1 MTLALAV
8 LVASAAI
15 LVAAFVVWRHARLI
29 RSLETLVARIT
40 AGEEAPPSRGV
51 ATRLARA
58 IRGLDLEQRR
68 RVRELERER
77 DERERILAHLD
88 AGVGLLDDAG
98 RLVRANHALADL
110 LGRPVGAAIG
120 RPLVELVRTPG
131 FEELVRRCRTER
143 RTIETELRLWT
154 PLERTIRATAT
165 PLGDSTGTGV
175 VLVLH
180 DLTEAERLDRVR
192 QDFVANVSHEL
203 RTPLNIIL
211 GYAAL
216 LGETLPPGGAPDAGD
231 MLGKVRTQAERLLQL
246 VESLLALNRLNAG
259 SESVRVSRFTLAELI
274 EELRGSAVTLNAER
288 QLTVAWNVASEPCE
302 VDNDRE
308 KVRAIAYHLV
318 SNAIKF
324 TAVGQV
330 EVEAATTP
338 DGGIVLTVSDTGI
351 GLSPE
356 AKSVVFDD
364 FRQLDGS
371 STRRYEGLGIGL
383 GIVKRYTALLGGTV
397 GLESTPGKGTTIV
410 VRLPPPLKRAS
421 AADSTGASRGPA
433 PTPTWRTARSRPA

>member
-1 MTLALAV
+1 MPADAATPTPDGRVEDTAMGIRALLIDDNPFDRELACRALRGLPVPPGPVELACAGDWAEALPHLEAGGFDLMLLDYHLPGLMGLDILRELQGQAHPPVIMMTGQDDIATAVETLRAGAADYVPKTADWGPALCLAV
-8 LVASAAI
+8 ERVLE
-15 LVAAFVVWRHARLI
+15 RAR
-29 RSLETLVARIT
+29 
-40 AGEEAPPSRGV
+40 
-51 ATRLARA
+51 
-58 IRGLDLEQRR
+58 
-68 RVRELERER
+68 LERE
-77 DERERILAHLD
+77 LAESRAQLAAHAAELEETVTRRT
-88 AGVGLLDDAG
+88 AV
-98 RLVRANHALADL
+98 VRAQATEIEALYLKAEE
-110 LGRPVGAAIG
+110 AA
-120 RPLVELVRTPG
+120 
-131 FEELVRRCRTER
+131 
-143 RTIETELRLWT
+143 RLK
-154 PLERTIRATAT
+154 
-165 PLGDSTGTGV
+165 
-175 VLVLH
+175 
-180 DLTEAERLDRVR
+180 AEIVS
-192 QDFVANVSHEL
+192 NVSHEL

-216 LGETLPPGGAPDAGD
+216 LGD

-302 VDNDRE
+302 VENDRE

-433 PTPTWRTARSRPA
+433 PTPT

>member
-1 MTLALAV
+1 MPTDAATPTRDGRVEDTAIGIRALLIDDNPFDRELACRALRGLPVPPGPVELASAGDWAEALPHLEAGGFDLMLLDYHLPGLMGLDILRELQGQAHPPVIMMTGQDDIATAVETLRAGAADYVPKTADWGPALCLAV
-8 LVASAAI
+8 ERVLE
-15 LVAAFVVWRHARLI
+15 RAR
-29 RSLETLVARIT
+29 
-40 AGEEAPPSRGV
+40 
-51 ATRLARA
+51 
-58 IRGLDLEQRR
+58 
-68 RVRELERER
+68 LERE
-77 DERERILAHLD
+77 LAESRAQLAAHAAELEETVT
-88 AGVGLLDDAG
+88 ARTAV
-98 RLVRANHALADL
+98 VRAQATEIEALYL
-110 LGRPVGAAIG
+110 
-120 RPLVELVRTPG
+120 
-131 FEELVRRCRTER
+131 
-143 RTIETELRLWT
+143 
-154 PLERTIRATAT
+154 
-165 PLGDSTGTGV
+165 
-175 VLVLH
+175 
-180 DLTEAERLDRVR
+180 EAEEAARLKAEIVS
-192 QDFVANVSHEL
+192 NVSHEL
-203 RTPLNIIL
+203 CTPLNIIL
-211 GYAAL
+211 GYAEL
-216 LGETLPPGGAPDAGD
+216 LGESLPPDGAPDAVD
-231 MLGKVRTQAERLLQL
+231 MLEKIRTQAERLHQL

-259 SESVRVSRFTLAELI
+259 SESVRVSRFTLAELM

-302 VDNDRE
+302 VENDRE

-351 GLSPE
+351 GLPPE

-433 PTPTWRTARSRPA
+433 PTPT